1 MINAADTVLLEPD
14 LEPGARAQSRPKTC
28 RLRNNGGNV
37 KFSAAVSSFSRY
49 NLIDLA
55 IIYIFALSFTHI
67 FKGKNRK

>member
-28 RLRNNGGNV
+28 RLRNKGGNV

-49 NLIDLA
+49 TLNRFGNNLYLC
-55 IIYIFALSFTHI
+55 SFLHSY
-67 FKGKNRK
+67 FQRKEP